1 VCAPCVFAGKKRTIE
16 EASGGNSHNS
26 SSSAAVSGTKHAR
39 DDSNG
44 ALHGAVNVADV
55 MKKAQKLLSRA
66 APVNGADHEDV
77 KSSAAVPAAVST
89 AGDAKKAR
97 IGEKPLNEQN
107 GAIPAQAETAA
118 KAGAGKPTQATSTA
132 KSSSSNATGLG
143 AGDTRGLMKQALEK
157 MSAPLGTATSSSA
170 QKVTLSEPVPSAIT
184 PAGPSSVA
192 THSAVTAA
200 CSAVPARDPV
210 TQLGNGR
217 STLPVSGPSASAPG
231 IVAQLAPAKAIKK
244 KQIIPEEAVVS
255 PDAKRAEEAPQA
267 AATGLEPGEIAQPS
281 SSTFRGSGSVAVPA
295 QVVPQSA
302 SHGAHREA
310 RREVQ
315 KEPPKESNGG
325 ARSEPV
331 QDDLEACRYCRGKA
345 KLSKCHNNLHLNGKL
360 IRIARSASAPSSAS
374 IPSAVSQQPPP
385 PQAARPPVQ
394 AKPPQ
399 NPRGPTAQPPPQDT
413 TSARAGVNSDAPTGN
428 TINATCSGA
437 AAGGSAGNGATT
449 AVQACAPA
457 GIAAS
462 GVDRDS
468 RDALA
473 DIQAQLLDAEEDKLV
488 AKIKGKDQVS
498 EHKNYLKHS
507 SSAVHH
513 NDPGAPED
521 AGASADRAADYLNT
535 LTSVNKP
542 GWGGLTPAVIARS
555 TKPAPTA
562 SGSSG
567 AEPVVAG
574 LVKLGGRESDP
585 KKRLEQTTMRSAGVY
600 LPSNAYAGDGEG
612 PSPRGTVPPPLRTL
626 YKHDRAARPAKSIL
640 TGGTA
645 DQKNTEQPPP
655 VSADAA
661 PVLPRALRKVMW
673 PDVSLHKPLFSSL
686 LFYADA
692 PIGES
697 ED

>member
-1 VCAPCVFAGKKRTIE
+1 VYVLCVPAGKKRTIE
-16 EASGGNSHNS
+16 ETSSGNSNTS
-26 SSSAAVSGTKHAR
+26 SSSAAASVTKYAR
-39 DDSNG
+39 DNG
-44 ALHGAVNVADV
+44 TAVADGPVNVADI
-55 MKKAQKLLSRA
+55 MKKAQTLLSRA
-66 APVNGADHEDV
+66 APVNGADQEHV
-77 KSSAAVPAAVST
+77 RSSTAAPATVSAA
-89 AGDAKKAR
+89 GNAKKAR
-97 IGEKPLNEQN
+97 IGEKPLNERN
-107 GAIPAQAETAA
+107 GALPVPADAAA
-118 KAGAGKPTQATSTA
+118 KAGPGKPTQATSTA
-132 KSSSSNATGLG
+132 KSSSSNATGLS

-157 MSAPLGTATSSSA
+157 MSAPLGAATSSSA
-170 QKVTLSEPVPSAIT
+170 QKVTSSERVPSAIT

-192 THSAVTAA
+192 TKSVVTAA
-200 CSAVPARDPV
+200 SSAVPSRDPL
-210 TQLGNGR
+210 TQPSNAR
-217 STLPVSGPSASAPG
+217 STLSVPGPSASAPG

-295 QVVPQSA
+295 QVVSQSA
-302 SHGAHREA
+302 SHEAHREA

-325 ARSEPV
+325 ALSVPEQEV
-331 QDDLEACRYCRGKA
+331 WEACRYCRGKA

-360 IRIARSASAPSSAS
+360 IKIARSASAPLSAS
-374 IPSAVSQQPPP
+374 VPGTASQQLPA
-385 PQAARPPVQ
+385 PQAARPSVQ
-394 AKPPQ
+394 ARPPL
-399 NPRGPTAQPPPQDT
+399 NPRVPSSLPPPSDT
-413 TSARAGVNSDAPTGN
+413 TSTKVCGTSGALSGN
-428 TINATCSGA
+428 TTSAPSSGA
-437 AAGGSAGNGATT
+437 APGGSAGNGDTT
-449 AVQACAPA
+449 AAQASAPA
-457 GIAAS
+457 GSAAS

-513 NDPGAPED
+513 NDPVAPED

-542 GWGGLTPAVIARS
+542 GWGRLTSAVIART
-555 TKPAPTA
+555 TKPATA
-562 SGSSG
+562 FSNSG

-585 KKRLEQTTMRSAGVY
+585 KRRLEQTTMRSAGVY
-600 LPSNAYAGDGEG
+600 FPSSAYGGDGDG
-612 PSPRGTVPPPLRTL
+612 PPPRGTVPPPLRTL
-626 YKHDRAARPAKSIL
+626 YKHDRTARPAKTIL
-640 TGGTA
+640 KGETA
-645 DQKNTEQPPP
+645 DQKDPEQPPP
-655 VSADAA
+655 VGADAA
-661 PVLPRALRKVMW
+661 PVVPRALRKVMW
-673 PDVSLHKPLFSSL
+673 PDVSLHKPLFSAL

-692 PIGES
+692 PIGEG

>member
-1 VCAPCVFAGKKRTIE
+1 
-16 EASGGNSHNS
+16 
-26 SSSAAVSGTKHAR
+26 
-39 DDSNG
+39 
-44 ALHGAVNVADV
+44 
-55 MKKAQKLLSRA
+55 
-66 APVNGADHEDV
+66 
-77 KSSAAVPAAVST
+77 VPA
-89 AGDAKKAR
+89 DA
-97 IGEKPLNEQN
+97 
-107 GAIPAQAETAA
+107 AA
-118 KAGAGKPTQATSTA
+118 KGGAGKLTQATSTA

-143 AGDTRGLMKQALEK
+143 AGDTRVLMKQALEK
-157 MSAPLGTATSSSA
+157 MSAPLGAATSSSA
-170 QKVTLSEPVPSAIT
+170 KKVTSCEPVPSAIT

-192 THSAVTAA
+192 THSVVTAA
-200 CSAVPARDPV
+200 SSAVPSRDPL
-210 TQLGNGR
+210 TQPSNGR
-217 STLPVSGPSASAPG
+217 STLSVPGPSASAPG
-231 IVAQLAPAKAIKK
+231 IVAQLAPVKAIKK

-255 PDAKRAEEAPQA
+255 PDAKRVAVEAPQS

-295 QVVPQSA
+295 QAVPQSA
-302 SHGAHREA
+302 SHEAYREA

-315 KEPPKESNGG
+315 KETSKGSNGG

-331 QDDLEACRYCRGKA
+331 QDDWEACRYCRGKA

-360 IRIARSASAPSSAS
+360 IKTARSASAPSSAPV
-374 IPSAVSQQPPP
+374 PSAASQQPPP

-394 AKPPQ
+394 ARPPL
-399 NPRGPTAQPPPQDT
+399 NSRVPSSLPPPPDT
-413 TSARAGVNSDAPTGN
+413 TSTKVGGSNGAPSGN
-428 TINATCSGA
+428 TTSAPSSGA

-449 AVQACAPA
+449 AVQVSAPR
-457 GIAAS
+457 
-462 GVDRDS
+462 VDRDS

-542 GWGGLTPAVIARS
+542 GWGGLTPAIIARS

-562 SGSSG
+562 SSSSG

-585 KKRLEQTTMRSAGVY
+585 KRRLEQTTMRSAGVY
-600 LPSNAYAGDGEG
+600 FPSSAYGGDGDG
-612 PSPRGTVPPPLRTL
+612 PPPRGTVPPPLRTL
-626 YKHDRAARPAKSIL
+626 YKHDRTARPAKSIL
-640 TGGTA
+640 TGETA
-645 DQKNTEQPPP
+645 DQKDTEQPPP
-655 VSADAA
+655 IGADAA

-673 PDVSLHKPLFSSL
+673 PDVSLHKPLFSAM

-692 PIGES
+692 PIGEG